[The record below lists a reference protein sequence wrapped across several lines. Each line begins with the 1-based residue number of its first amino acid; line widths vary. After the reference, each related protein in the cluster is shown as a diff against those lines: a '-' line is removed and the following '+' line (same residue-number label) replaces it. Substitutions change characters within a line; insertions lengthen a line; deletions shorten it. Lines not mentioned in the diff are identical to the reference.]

1 MKFTIYHNPRCRKS
15 REALSILNDNNAE
28 VEIIEYLKEVPTE
41 KDLELLLNKLNLKPV
56 DLVRKEEKVFKE
68 KFKGMEFNDWEWI
81 KILVEHPELIQR
93 PVIVRGNKAIIGR
106 PPELVNELL

>member
-1 MKFTIYHNPRCRKS
+1 MKFKIYHNPRCSKS
-15 REALSILNDNNAE
+15 RQALAILNDKNAE

-56 DLVRKEEKVFKE
+56 DLVRKEEKVYKE

-81 KILVEHPELIQR
+81 KILTEHPELIQR
-93 PVIVRGNKAIIGR
+93 PVVVRGNKAIIGR
-106 PPELVNELL
+106 PPELVKELL